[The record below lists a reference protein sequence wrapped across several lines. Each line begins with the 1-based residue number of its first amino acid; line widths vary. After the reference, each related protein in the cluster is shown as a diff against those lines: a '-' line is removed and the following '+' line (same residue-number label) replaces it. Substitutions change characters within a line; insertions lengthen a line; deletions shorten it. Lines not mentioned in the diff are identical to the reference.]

1 MTFTKNMGIAD
12 RFIRSGV
19 AGILSTL
26 IGNKKKKSTLDYVLL
41 GIGGLLLITSASGK
55 CPAYDV
61 AKVDTLSDA
70 EREKRDRKLAVKD
83 II

>member
-1 MTFTKNMGIAD
+1 MNYTKNMGIAD

-26 IGNKKKKSTLDYVLL
+26 IGNKKKKSTLDYILL
-41 GIGGLLLITSASGK
+41 GVGGLLLATSLSGK

-61 AKVDTLSDA
+61 AHVDTLSDA
-70 EREKRDRKLAVKD
+70 ERRKRDMKNEVKD

>member
-1 MTFTKNMGIAD
+1 MGIAD

-19 AGILSTL
+19 AGVLSTL

-41 GIGGLLLITSASGK
+41 GIGGMLIATSLTGK

-61 AKVDTLSDA
+61 AHVDTLSDA
-70 EREKRDRKLAVKD
+70 EREKRDRKLEVKD

>member
-1 MTFTKNMGIAD
+1 MTYTKNMGVAD

-19 AGILSTL
+19 AGVLSTL

-41 GIGGLLLITSASGK
+41 AIGGMLIATSIAGK

-61 AKVDTLSDA
+61 AKVDTLSDS
-70 EREKRDRKLAVKD
+70 ERMNRLSNETKD